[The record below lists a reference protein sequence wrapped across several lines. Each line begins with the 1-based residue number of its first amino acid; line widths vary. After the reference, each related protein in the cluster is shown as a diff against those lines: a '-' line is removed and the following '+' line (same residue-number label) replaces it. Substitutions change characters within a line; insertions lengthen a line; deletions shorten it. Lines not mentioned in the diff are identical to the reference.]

1 MVHQLHFVTHANFSL
16 SHHAKV
22 CAETPTPHEP
32 LYHLLVA
39 ETDPELVAG
48 EPRLNRFE
56 HRGADREPIADG
68 DRLLIEPVDG
78 EILAEHS
85 WREHSSE
92 FPIPPFIVRH

>member
-1 MVHQLHFVTHANFSL
+1 MVRELHFVTHSNVSL
-16 SHHAKV
+16 IDHAKV
-22 CAETPTPHEP
+22 RAEAATLHEA
-32 LYHLLVA
+32 LHHLLVT
-39 ETDPELVAG
+39 ETDPEFVAG

-68 DRLLIEPVDG
+68 DCLLIEPVDG